1 MILKLATHTCLKL
14 KCHHCYLAQISVSH
28 LNGKNLS
35 LIKLAEQMLFASKLN
50 LMYLSLNYY
59 QEIFLFI
66 SVDDLLKKV
75 QYVSKFQLESIY
87 GKQVS

>member
-1 MILKLATHTCLKL
+1 MQNRKGLLHSNNDLEIGNT
-14 KCHHCYLAQISVSH
+14 YLFEIEMSSLLSKAQISVSH

-59 QEIFLFI
+59 QETFLFI
-66 SVDDLLKKV
+66 SVDDLLKK
-75 QYVSKFQLESIY
+75 YNICI
-87 GKQVS
+87 

>member
-1 MILKLATHTCLKL
+1 MQNRKGLLHSNNDLEIGNT
-14 KCHHCYLAQISVSH
+14 YLFEIEMSSLLSKAQISVSH

-59 QEIFLFI
+59 QETFLL
-66 SVDDLLKKV
+66 SL
-75 QYVSKFQLESIY
+75 
-87 GKQVS
+87 